1 MNYEETIEYLFN
13 ATPVFEK
20 TGASAYK
27 EGLSNTLAFD
37 EHFNHPHT
45 HYATIHV
52 AGSAYAS
59 TENVSASNMS

>member
-52 AGSAYAS
+52 A
-59 TENVSASNMS
+59 